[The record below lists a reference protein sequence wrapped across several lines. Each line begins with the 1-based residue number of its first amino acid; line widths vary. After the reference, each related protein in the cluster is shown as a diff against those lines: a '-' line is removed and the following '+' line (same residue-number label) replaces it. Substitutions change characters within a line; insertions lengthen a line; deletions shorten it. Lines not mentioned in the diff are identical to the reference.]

1 MSVIITLIRGV
12 QNNYEQAEDKNQS
25 VVLFQRELI

>member
-1 MSVIITLIRGV
+1 MGVIIALVRGV

-25 VVLFQRELI
+25 VVPVQRELI